1 MYVSSRASEASAASP
16 SPHPGGTP
24 GTGKTLGDAEYR
36 DTVLYLQQRQQMNHQ
51 EVMAAIRD
59 LAARVTGG
67 GGGGGGGGAM
77 QRSPA
82 PHRGGDYPSPTSDAA
97 RSAALGLVDVEGS
110 QVPVGA
116 AYAAMMV
123 SPASAPTFAQVR
135 DTELDAARAR
145 IAALEAQVRGL
156 KDQLESKEGT
166 IRRLSEAALREVTSR
181 VGGAGSSYARGSA
194 SSSSAAAAQLRQ
206 PRAVVQHR
214 DIADFIMSLGG
225 LEADASRA
233 EATSAER
240 DTSVIASTRET
251 LELHDRRCQQLLNA
265 TPYSAQTL
273 TAPIRD

>member
-1 MYVSSRASEASAASP
+1 MYVSSRASEASAAAP
-16 SPHPGGTP
+16 SPYPGGTP

-67 GGGGGGGGAM
+67 GGGGGGGAM

-82 PHRGGDYPSPTSDAA
+82 PHRGGDYPSPSSDAA
-97 RSAALGLVDVEGS
+97 RSAALGLADVEGS

-123 SPASAPTFAQVR
+123 SPASGPTFTQVR
-135 DTELDAARAR
+135 DAELDAARAR

-181 VGGAGSSYARGSA
+181 APAAPRSGAAPRHRRLHHEPRRPRSRRLACGSNVDGARHLHHRVHSRNAGA
-194 SSSSAAAAQLRQ
+194 ARPPMPAAAECNAVQRPDSHCANPRLRS
-206 PRAVVQHR
+206 VV
-214 DIADFIMSLGG
+214 SG
-225 LEADASRA
+225 
-233 EATSAER
+233 
-240 DTSVIASTRET
+240 TRPSSE
-251 LELHDRRCQQLLNA
+251 DNA
-265 TPYSAQTL
+265 PLY
-273 TAPIRD
+273 